1 MIMKK
6 NLFFAAMAIVLA
18 SCASDDFVGENN
30 NSPNPEKASNAIV
43 FNSGSKA
50 ITRADHVGADAASM
64 LSNHFTVGGFKGDGS
79 TRTTVFDNYIVNW
92 AANTAATTESNT
104 SDWEY
109 VGITAALPSGITG
122 AQTIKYWD
130 YSTSQYDF
138 VAYSTG
144 ALAATTGDAEAG
156 TSIKVTAIAP
166 ANLTTA
172 AYTLTGAARADLAG
186 CYVADMVT
194 AYETNNPSTSDYG
207 KEVTLTFRS
216 LSSKVRMALYE
227 TVPGYSVKDV
237 KFYTA
242 AVDPDN
248 LGKTGSPLAAT
259 TGTAALIG
267 TMNDAGT
274 YTVSFPTIGS
284 DKKTNSDYNK
294 AHVSF
299 ASSSTSAYQQF
310 GTLDAQYTVKES
322 REKTGTKFLGR
333 TSPTATFAGTAS
345 PDNFYKV
352 VLPNENGAVF
362 ELAIDYTLEATD
374 GSGEEINVYGATAYI
389 PAVYTKW
396 LPNYAYTYIFK
407 ISDNTNGWTSTTNT
421 DPKGL
426 FPITFDAVVI
436 DSEENTQTTITTV
449 AEPSITTYQK
459 GHVYSASDEYGI
471 PTAPNA
477 TVAADNDAIY
487 AQVMKDGALVT
498 SLSTSNSYFYTIS
511 NHGKIYTAEPTGWP
525 TGYYTDAACTTQAT
539 GTFSNSTT
547 YYKRITE
554 ADVMDA
560 LNIRT
565 SGTNTTVTGRNGI
578 TLTPATADYTV
589 AQIPG
594 EDGNWITKYWN
605 GSANT
610 AIASGMVAK
619 LSPTTANT
627 YAFVYDY
634 TSGSPAATPVYT
646 AVQLATKPADFTTK
660 YYKKTGPGQDPS
672 SFTLCADEDF
682 VADGYFYQ
690 TYEDLN
696 HTYAVKVIKVVE

>member
-1 MIMKK
+1 MKK
-6 NLFFAAMAIVLA
+6 YYLFAALAAVALA
-18 SCASDDFVGENN
+18 SCTNDDFVGDL
-30 NSPNPEKASNAIV
+30 SPNNVEEVTDGAIRFGGGLKAV
-43 FNSGSKA
+43 
-50 ITRADHVGADAASM
+50 TRADHVGADAAGM
-64 LSNHFTVGGFKGDGS
+64 LSNHFTIGGFKGNGT

-92 AANTAATTESNT
+92 TANTAGKTESNT

-109 VGITAALPSGITG
+109 VGITAAEPATITG
-122 AQTIKYWD
+122 AQTIKFWD

-144 ALAATTGDAEAG
+144 ALAATTSAPTAG
-156 TSIKVTAIAP
+156 TNVQVVAINP

-186 CYVADMVT
+186 CYIADLVT
-194 AYETNNPSTSDYG
+194 AYKADDPATYG
-207 KEVTLTFRS
+207 KEVTLTFRN
-216 LSSKVRMALYE
+216 LASKVRMALYE

-242 AVDPDN
+242 AVDPNN
-248 LGKTGSPLAAT
+248 LGKTGSSLAAT

-267 TMNDAGT
+267 TMNEAGT

-284 DKKTNSDYNK
+284 SNKTNSDYNK

-310 GTLDAQYTVKES
+310 GTLDAQYAGKES

-333 TSPTATFAGTAS
+333 TAPTATFAGTAS

-374 GSGEEINVYGATAYI
+374 GSGEEINIYGATAYI

-396 LPNYAYTYIFK
+396 LPNFAYTYIFK
-407 ISDNTNGWTSTTNT
+407 ISDNTNGWTSTTST

-449 AEPSITTYQK
+449 AEPSITTYQR
-459 GHVYSASDEYGI
+459 GHVYSASDEYKV
-471 PTAPNA
+471 PVKPND
-477 TVAADNDAIY
+477 AAAINNDAIY

-498 SLSTSNSYFYTIS
+498 GLESSNSYFYSLTG
-511 NHGKIYTAEPTGWP
+511 NTGKTYSTQPGDWP
-525 TGYYTDAACTTQAT
+525 NGYYTDAGCTTAAS
-539 GTFSNSTT
+539 GTFSSATI
-547 YYKRITE
+547 YYKSCTE

-565 SGTNTTVTGRNGI
+565 SASDATTVVGRNGI
-578 TLTPATADYTV
+578 TLTPATANYTV
-589 AQIPG
+589 TQIPG
-594 EDGNWITKYWN
+594 EDGNWITKYN
-605 GSANT
+605 NAGT
-610 AIASGMVAK
+610 ETDIAAGMVAK
-619 LSPTTANT
+619 LSPGAAGV

-634 TSGSPAATPVYT
+634 TTGSPTASPVYT
-646 AVQLATKPADFTTK
+646 AVQLTDDNPPSDFTTAW
-660 YYKKTGPGQDPS
+660 YKKTDNPTTP
-672 SFTLCADEDF
+672 FVLCSNGDYEK
-682 VADGYFYQ
+682 DGYFY
-690 TYEDLN
+690 TKYEDRN
-696 HTYAVKVIKVVE
+696 HTYAVKVIKVQ